1 MKLRVVSGEESQT
14 SIFEVCIIKD
24 DTSYDGDN
32 CDDDDGDAN
41 DGDDDVDISGIKKS
55 TAHFR
60 LKFSLE
66 KSSRSHFQHQD

>member
-1 MKLRVVSGEESQT
+1 M
-14 SIFEVCIIKD
+14 CIIKD

-41 DGDDDVDISGIKKS
+41 DGDDDVDISGMKKS

-60 LKFSLE
+60 LIFCLE